1 MSAPRSVA
9 SRGTI
14 RACPVHPVN
23 PVTVLSR
30 LSLRSEPIGTAM
42 QKGRLPDARQLQ
54 QLHHDARQP
63 QPESA
68 VGRAAVAEEVEVVRD
83 GVAQA
88 RGLRLTS
95 EAFIAMLA
103 LGARGDL
110 EALPHQVEAAR
121 DLRALLLPHMVEGAE
136 R

>member
-14 RACPVHPVN
+14 RSCPVHPVN

-42 QKGRLPDARQLQ
+42 QKGRLADAGQLER
-54 QLHHDARQP
+54 LHDHAG
-63 QPESA
+63 EAEAEAA

-83 GVAQA
+83 GIAQA

-121 DLRALLLPHMVEGAE
+121 DLRALLLPHVVEGAE